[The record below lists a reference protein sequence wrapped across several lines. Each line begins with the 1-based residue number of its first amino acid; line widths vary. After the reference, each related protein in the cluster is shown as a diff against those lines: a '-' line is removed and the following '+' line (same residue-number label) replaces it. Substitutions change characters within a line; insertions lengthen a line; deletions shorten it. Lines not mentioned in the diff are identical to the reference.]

1 MVIPATL
8 LGGGPLTMERLL
20 IVDDDLELCDLVTEY
35 LGSEGFAVDSS
46 PGGPT
51 IVEQILGGTYDLI
64 ILDVMIPGMNGFDI
78 LRRLRAHSHLPVL
91 MLTAR
96 GDEIDRI
103 IGLEIGAD
111 DYLPKPFNPRELVAR
126 IRAILRRYRG
136 EESET
141 TAKSGI
147 KKLKIDDLELDH
159 RARMVWRQGSPV
171 ELTSVEFNLLEI
183 MMQHAGNVVTRDE
196 LAKSGLGRDLGIFD
210 RSIDMHVSN
219 LRKKLGPHP
228 RGFERIKTIR
238 GVGYILTITG
248 QPEAGKEE

>member
-1 MVIPATL
+1 
-8 LGGGPLTMERLL
+8 MERLL
-20 IVDDDLELCDLVTEY
+20 IVDDDLELCELVCEY
-35 LGSEGFAVDSS
+35 LGSEGFAVDAS
-46 PGGPT
+46 PGGPNV
-51 IVEQILGGTYDLI
+51 VEQILGGSYNLI

-78 LRRLRAHSHLPVL
+78 LRRLRTQSHLPVL

-136 EESET
+136 EEPET
-141 TAKSGI
+141 TAKAGI
-147 KKLKIDDLELDH
+147 KRLKIDDLELDH
-159 RARMVWRQGSPV
+159 SARMIWRQGNPV

-183 MMQHAGNVVTRDE
+183 MMQNAGNVVTRDE

-228 RGFERIKTIR
+228 QGSERIKTIR
-238 GVGYILTITG
+238 GVGYILILTG